1 MARMRR
7 SPAEVQAAREAK
19 LDEMAE
25 KLETAVA
32 GLTTGEDWKRAIEF
46 AARFRSRSFRNTLLI
61 YAQHTD
67 AYEQGRVSTPVPTY
81 S

>member
-1 MARMRR
+1 MRR

-32 GLTTGEDWKRAIEF
+32 GLTTGEDWR
-46 AARFRSRSFRNTLLI
+46 LI
-61 YAQHTD
+61 
-67 AYEQGRVSTPVPTY
+67 PVEGVDGV
-81 S
+81 